1 MAILSLETTNFRNLT
16 SSVTEFGLGVNLFYG
31 ANGSG
36 KTNLLEAIFVV
47 CLGRSQRG
55 AADLV
60 LLNNEAEYYRLSGAI
75 ESGGRRIELAVA
87 YQKGGRKRMTLDGNA
102 VRAAELYEH
111 SSVVAAGP
119 EDSQVLSGPPS
130 GRRLF
135 VDLYLSQLSRT
146 YLADLSDYQR
156 ALVQKNAA
164 LRNEVDPSPFDPLLV
179 QYGSRIMLERVEF
192 LSALAVRAVAAY
204 AAITGG
210 EELLVEY
217 QPKVPFES
225 GKADAA
231 EVAAAFRVALNRMQ
245 QRERAAQTSLVGPH
259 RDEVGFTIGGLPAR
273 THGSQGQ
280 WRATAVALK
289 LAVYELIR
297 EKRGEAPVLLLD
309 EIFAELDN
317 ERAERLMERF
327 GSVGQ
332 IFLTT
337 AGEPP
342 DSLLRE
348 ARRFR
353 LVRGQVSEE

>member
-1 MAILSLETTNFRNLT
+1 MAILSLETTNFRNL
-16 SSVTEFGLGVNLFYG
+16 
-31 ANGSG
+31 SG

-60 LLNNEAEYYRLSGAI
+60 LLNSGAEHYRLSGEV
-75 ESGGRRIELAVA
+75 ESGGRRVKLAVA
-87 YQKGGRKRMTLDGNA
+87 YQKGGRKKVTLDGSL

-111 SSVVAAGP
+111 NSIVAAGP

-164 LRNEVDPSPFDPLLV
+164 LRNELDPSPFDPLLV
-179 QYGSRIMLERVEF
+179 QYGTRIMLERAEF
-192 LSALAVRAVAAY
+192 LSALTVKAVTGY

-231 EVAAAFRVALNRMQ
+231 GVASAFRAALEKME

-259 RDEVGFTIGGLPAR
+259 RDEIGFIICGLPAR

-280 WRATAVALK
+280 WRAAAVALK

-327 GSVGQ
+327 GGAGQ

-342 DSLLRE
+342 DSLLHK

-353 LVRGQVSEE
+353 LVGGEVREE